1 MHIANPIYDVIF
13 KYLMEDGKVA
23 KLLISSI
30 IGEEIEELDFRP
42 QEFSTDID
50 KSRLEGRA
58 GTLTVYRL
66 DFTATIKTDEGAKIV
81 IIEIQKAKFATDIMR
96 FRSYLG
102 NQYSDTGST
111 QSVTINSHPR
121 NIGIPIIGIY
131 FLGHKLDYTD
141 SAVIGVKRTYTDLI
155 TGEELTTKES
165 FIESLTHDSYVIQI
179 PNLTKKRRSEL
190 ETLLS
195 MFDQSLSVDSTHH
208 MLNVQEEEFPDK
220 YRPLIRRLQMAVS
233 EPEMRKQ
240 MTLEDGILADFEEM
254 QRRALSAEQKTAE
267 AEKKTAEAEKKTAEA
282 EKQTAEIEKQ
292 IAEAKREN
300 ELLRKRLAEFE
311 K

>member
-1 MHIANPIYDVIF
+1 MHIANPIYDVVF
-13 KYLMEDGKVA
+13 KYLMEDAKVA

-42 QEFSTDID
+42 QEFTTDID

-66 DFTATIKTDEGAKIV
+66 DFSARIKTDTGSRNV

-111 QSVTINSHPR
+111 QTVTINNHTRS
-121 NIGIPIIGIY
+121 IGIPIISIY
-131 FLGHKLDYTD
+131 FLGHKLDHTE
-141 SAVIGVKRTYTDLI
+141 SPVIGVKRTYTDLI
-155 TGEELTTKES
+155 TGVELTTKES

-179 PNLTKKRRSEL
+179 PNLTKKRRNEL
-190 ETLLS
+190 ETLLGI
-195 MFDQSLSVDSTHH
+195 FDQTLSVDPAHH
-208 MLNVQEEEFPDK
+208 ILNVLEDDFPEK

-233 EPEMRKQ
+233 EPETRKQ
-240 MTLEDGILADFEEM
+240 MTLEDGILQDFENM
-254 QRRALSAEQKTAE
+254 QREIESYKQKAAEAERAIEDEKQKTAE
-267 AEKKTAEAEKKTAEA
+267 AEKEV
-282 EKQTAEIEKQ
+282 
-292 IAEAKREN
+292 
-300 ELLRKRLAEFE
+300 ELLKKRLAELE
-311 K
+311 KSK

>member
-1 MHIANPIYDVIF
+1 MHIANPIYDVVF
-13 KYLMEDGKVA
+13 KYLMEDAKVA

-42 QEFSTDID
+42 QEFTTDID

-66 DFTATIKTDEGAKIV
+66 DFSARIKTDTGSKNV

-111 QSVTINSHPR
+111 QTVTINNHTR
-121 NIGIPIIGIY
+121 IIGIPIISIY
-131 FLGHKLDYTD
+131 FLGHKLDHTE
-141 SAVIGVKRTYTDLI
+141 SPVIGVKRTYTDLI
-155 TGEELTTKES
+155 TGVELTTKES

-179 PNLTKKRRSEL
+179 PNLTRKRRNEL
-190 ETLLS
+190 ETLLGI
-195 MFDQSLSVDSTHH
+195 FDQTLSVDPAHH
-208 MLNVQEEEFPDK
+208 ILNVLEEDFPEK

-233 EPEMRKQ
+233 EPETRKQ
-240 MTLEDGILADFEEM
+240 MTLEDGILQDFENM
-254 QRRALSAEQKTAE
+254 QREIEGYKQKTAE
-267 AEKKTAEAEKKTAEA
+267 AEQKIAEAEQKITEA
-282 EKQTAEIEKQ
+282 EKEIE
-292 IAEAKREN
+292 E
-300 ELLRKRLAEFE
+300 LRKRLAEFE
-311 K
+311 KGR